1 MESNQTSSKTKQVIM
16 DAEVLDILIG
26 EQDYTERLHKYSSKL
41 QVQKLENPVTKVVD
55 GYYVTNTSDETI
67 SIIGEGPIDI
77 VKHRDVLFLTSDNKV
92 KFKLPASKSC
102 VLNHNEFMWLSCK
115 PEISF
120 VYSNGEIN
128 TLCKEDELEGI
139 DIYTLSSK
147 LEFIY
152 NTEKRAL
159 DISELNEMLK
169 NCSSAYQEVSETSEN
184 EITDLEINDDDD
196 NDLSNDWA
204 DDIEEDEPDDGTVQ
218 IIYQGISDMEYIY
231 SDEDEEYLTDE
242 EFEELEAELAAEEA
256 EEVNKNFNLTIA
268 EYKKACCGGTLAE
281 ACIKELLE
289 KVVDNLI
296 KTELNTKLHKY
307 TKSLQATN
315 LFIFD
320 HGDPVTQGYKVRNI
334 SNETVYIKGAR
345 LGKNEDTYKM
355 LRLTTDGNVEFI
367 LQANDEFLMNPDEFI
382 WLCLQPEIAFEFSDT
397 YLRDPMVTDK
407 TQNIAYEIIKNN
419 FRLF

>member
-1 MESNQTSSKTKQVIM
+1 MESSQTTNKNQQVTM
-16 DAEVLDILIG
+16 DAEVLDLLIG
-26 EQDYTERLHKYSSKL
+26 TQDYTERLHKYSSKL
-41 QVQKLENPVTKVVD
+41 QVMKVSE
-55 GYYVTNTSDETI
+55 GYEVTNI
-67 SIIGEGPIDI
+67 SSNELIVILDKGPKDI
-77 VKHRDVLFLTSDNKV
+77 VKNHSVLSVPLKNKIMFMINPSQSSILT
-92 KFKLPASKSC
+92 
-102 VLNHNEFMWLSCK
+102 HNEFMWLSCQ

-120 VYSNGEIN
+120 VYSNGKIN
-128 TLCKEDELEGI
+128 APYNEDEMKGM
-139 DIYTLSSK
+139 DIYTLFSK
-147 LEFIY
+147 LEF
-152 NTEKRAL
+152 
-159 DISELNEMLK
+159 
-169 NCSSAYQEVSETSEN
+169 QPTSKPD
-184 EITDLEINDDDD
+184 TDNDDDD
-196 NDLSNDWA
+196 WDPFDDLLSDLE
-204 DDIEEDEPDDGTVQ
+204 DDEPDDGTVQ
-218 IIYQGISDMEYIY
+218 IIYQQVSDMEYIY

-242 EFEELEAELAAEEA
+242 EFEEISAELAVEEA
-256 EEVNKNFNLTIA
+256 EEANKNFNLTIA

-307 TKSLQATN
+307 SNSLQATN

-382 WLCLQPEIAFEFSDT
+382 WLCLQPEIAFEFSNT